1 LFLILTTADTEIQAL
16 AAALRLLPEGFPPV
30 HARHANELLSPE
42 ALERFV
48 RDDLP
53 GARALIVRVLGGRP
67 YFADGFE
74 RLARECRDRG
84 IAFLALPGEQALDPE
99 LTALCHAPLPLVTQV
114 LEYFTQGGFFNF
126 AQMLRCLSDNLLL
139 TGHGYD
145 PPTPLPRDGLYHPE
159 APDGLNLTLHE
170 WRSRFARPDRP
181 TVGILFYR
189 AHWMANNLAPIEA
202 LIRQV
207 EELGGNALAV
217 FCYSLKDDPEQ
228 AGGVPAVFGQFLS
241 DGQGRPTVDVLIS
254 TLSFT
259 VAHLSEG
266 THVEASGAVC
276 DLLGRLD
283 VPVLQAVLCTSS
295 SAEWEASPAGLTP
308 RDTAMNVVL
317 PEFDGRINTV
327 AISFK
332 EVVWF
337 DARIGTEIRPY
348 VPRPDR
354 VDFVARLA
362 LNFARLRRTPAASKK
377 VAILFG
383 NYPTKNARIGN
394 GVGLDTPASVMNLL
408 RALRD
413 AGYDVGEELPADG
426 DALMHA
432 LIDGCTN
439 DEEFLTDAQLRG
451 AAGHVSLATYD
462 AWFNDLPE
470 PARRAMVAQWG
481 VPLGE
486 VGRIDDTLAIPG
498 LVFGNVFV
506 GIQPPRGFGADPM
519 AIYHS
524 PDLPPTHHYLAY
536 YRWLRDEFGAHAVLH
551 MGKHGNLEWL
561 PGKATALS
569 AGCYPEIMLAD
580 LPNFYP
586 YIINNP
592 GEGTQAK
599 RRAHA
604 VIVDHLIP
612 PMTQAETYDDLAR
625 LEQWLDE
632 YYRMASLDPIK
643 LPFIT
648 QQIWSLV
655 TKNNLDRDLKVER
668 CPEAGEFDAFLQEID
683 GYLCELGDAQIRDG
697 LHILGEPPQDS
708 QRDQLIRAMM
718 RLPNGEIPSLRDSVA
733 RALGVDPETLRGDL
747 GLPVAEGEMSE
758 RLRAHRDYREGRGIY
773 AHGAPRR
780 IGDPEIRI
788 NPDGTQDLTPHRRLL
803 EPAGEVPGLLTR
815 GDVLE
820 IVDQEAALLVS
831 LATGEQ
837 DPREGAARQ
846 RLPELAR
853 CLDFVRD
860 ELVPRLDRTTD
871 ELTNTLRGLS
881 GRFVPAGPSGA
892 PTRGMARILP
902 TGRNFYSIDIHTIP
916 TETAWKVGT
925 QAAERLIA
933 KYREEHGGEYPRS
946 VGIVVWGTS
955 TMRTHGDDI
964 AEILH
969 LMGVRPA
976 WVPESRRLKGVEL
989 VPAAELGR
997 PRIDVTVR
1005 ISGFFR
1011 DAFPNVVA
1019 LLDRAVELV
1028 AAAEEDEETNYL
1040 RRHVRREE
1048 QALLGQGVAPETAAR
1063 QARYRVFGS
1072 KPGSYGAGLLNL
1084 IDERNWKTDADLA
1097 EVYINWGSYAYT
1109 AADHGVAAPGP
1120 FRRRLSQVAV
1130 AVQNQDN
1137 REHDIFDSDDY
1148 FQFHGGMIAA
1158 IRALT
1163 GENPAAYFGD
1173 TANPDNVRVRDL
1185 ADEARRVFRSRV
1197 VNPKWIA
1204 SVMRHGY
1211 KGAFEM
1217 AATVDYLFG
1226 YEATARVIDDWM
1238 FEDLSR
1244 AYLLDPKVQDF
1255 LQEKNP
1261 WALRSMAERLLE
1273 AADRGLWERP
1283 APETVEA
1290 LREIYLRNESLL
1302 ESR

>member
-1 LFLILTTADTEIQAL
+1 
-16 AAALRLLPEGFPPV
+16 
-30 HARHANELLSPE
+30 
-42 ALERFV
+42 
-48 RDDLP
+48 
-53 GARALIVRVLGGRP
+53 
-67 YFADGFE
+67 
-74 RLARECRDRG
+74 
-84 IAFLALPGEQALDPE
+84 
-99 LTALCHAPLPLVTQV
+99 
-114 LEYFTQGGFFNF
+114 
-126 AQMLRCLSDNLLL
+126 
-139 TGHGYD
+139 
-145 PPTPLPRDGLYHPE
+145 
-159 APDGLNLTLHE
+159 
-170 WRSRFARPDRP
+170 
-181 TVGILFYR
+181 LFYR
-189 AHWMANNLAPIEA
+189 AHWMAHNVVPIDA
-202 LIRQV
+202 LIRRV
-207 EELGGNALAV
+207 EASGANALAV
-217 FCYSLKDDPEQ
+217 FCYSLKDDPAEE
-228 AGGVPAVFGQFLS
+228 GGVPAVFDRFLR
-241 DGQGRPTVDVLIS
+241 DGEGKPRVDVLIS

-276 DLLGRLD
+276 DLLEQLD
-283 VPVLQAVLCTSS
+283 VPVLQAVLCTTS
-295 SAEWEASPAGLTP
+295 SAEWSQSHAGLTP

-332 EVVWF
+332 EAAWH
-337 DARIGTEIRPY
+337 DARLGTEIKAY
-348 VPRPDR
+348 VPRLDR
-354 VDFVARLA
+354 VDYVVRLA
-362 LNFARLRRTPAASKK
+362 LNFARLRRTANAEKK

-383 NYPTKNARIGN
+383 NYPTRNARIGN

-408 RALRD
+408 GALKS
-413 AGYDVGEELPADG
+413 AGYQVGDLPADG

-432 LIDGCTN
+432 LIDRCTN
-439 DEEFLTDAQLRG
+439 DEEFLSDDQLRN
-451 AAGHVSLATYD
+451 AVGHVSLAAYD
-462 AWFNDLPE
+462 AWFNELPE
-470 PARRAMVAQWG
+470 PARHAMVAQWG
-481 VPLGE
+481 IPLGS
-486 VGRIDDTLAIPG
+486 VGRIDDRLAIPG
-498 LVFGNVFV
+498 LVFGNIFV

-569 AGCYPEIMLAD
+569 AECYPEIMLSD

-625 LEQWLDE
+625 LEQLLDE
-632 YYRMASLDPIK
+632 YYRMAALDPVK
-643 LPFIT
+643 LPIIT

-697 LHILGEPPQDS
+697 LHVLGEPPMYD
-708 QRDQLIRAMM
+708 RRAEMIFAM
-718 RLPNGEIPSLRDSVA
+718 VRLENGEIPSLRKAIA
-733 RALGVDPETLRGDL
+733 RSWEIETSLLASDL
-747 GLPVAEGEMSE
+747 GARTQLPSATVRRVTAALEWKQYHELGSALSGWGEFHDQPIPDASVLVA
-758 RLRAHRDYREGRGIY
+758 
-773 AHGAPRR
+773 
-780 IGDPEIRI
+780 
-788 NPDGTQDLTPHRRLL
+788 
-803 EPAGEVPGLLTR
+803 
-815 GDVLE
+815 GDVTKAVDFLALQFLKHLE
-820 IVDQEAALLVS
+820 
-831 LATGEQ
+831 
-837 DPREGAARQ
+837 
-846 RLPELAR
+846 RLPESWSIETLVAR
-853 CLDFVRD
+853 GLGVLPPPKDWREQLTALLRHGSPRRVSDRDPTVVVYPGQEQTRNEDTEYDAEGIDLREVSTCLRFIAD

-871 ELTNTLRGLS
+871 ELTNTLRGLA

-916 TETAWKVGT
+916 TETAWKVGV

-933 KYREEHGGEYPRS
+933 KYCDEHEGAYPRS

-969 LMGVRPA
+969 LMGIRPV

-989 VPAAELGR
+989 VPLAELGR

-1028 AAAEEDEETNYL
+1028 AAADEPEDENYL
-1040 RRHVRREE
+1040 RCHVGREE
-1048 QALLGQGVAPETAAR
+1048 VALAARGLPPDAAAR

-1109 AADHGVAAPGP
+1109 ARDHGVAAPEP
-1120 FRRRLSQVAV
+1120 FKRRLSQVAI

-1173 TANPDNVRVRDL
+1173 TANPENVRVRDL
-1185 ADEARRVFRSRV
+1185 ADEAHRVFRSRV

-1226 YEATARVIDDWM
+1226 YEATAQVIDDWM

-1273 AADRGLWERP
+1273 AVDRGLWEQP
-1283 APETVEA
+1283 AEQTVEA
-1290 LREIYLRNESLL
+1290 LREIYLHNESVL
-1302 ESR
+1302 ESRG